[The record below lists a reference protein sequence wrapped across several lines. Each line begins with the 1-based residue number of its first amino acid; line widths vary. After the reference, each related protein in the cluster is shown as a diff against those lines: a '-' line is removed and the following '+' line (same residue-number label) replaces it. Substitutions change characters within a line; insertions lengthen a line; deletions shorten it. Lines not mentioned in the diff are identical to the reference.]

1 MTPKIV
7 GKILEMV
14 NRFEI
19 CRSFEEWPGLKRVS
33 KGHFGY
39 AAIGPISNVRLRGD
53 AQGPELMAAKTH
65 PLRRSLPISF
75 RCRRGRCASKIA
87 AARRLDG
94 CAGQPSQQ
102 ASDMPRTSCC
112 PLAFIDN
119 TPLALSFMNVTT
131 SALYPRVGPANF
143 A

>member
-53 AQGPELMAAKTH
+53 AQGPELMAAKNATR
-65 PLRRSLPISF
+65 LRRSLPISF
-75 RCRRGRCASKIA
+75 RCRRGRCASKIGRCQAFRWMCWA
-87 AARRLDG
+87 AQP
-94 CAGQPSQQ
+94 AGKRHAEIVILPHWH
-102 ASDMPRTSCC
+102 
-112 PLAFIDN
+112 L
-119 TPLALSFMNVTT
+119 
-131 SALYPRVGPANF
+131 
-143 A
+143 